1 VVYRRDRREDSDVG
15 AGDQDIETKRELA
28 VEPSP
33 APPPT
38 TVPMEADNLAAP
50 SRPRRQLYDGDA
62 CDKTVVRALAWT
74 RGNVKT
80 SYRQVTYQ
88 N

>member
-1 VVYRRDRREDSDVG
+1 
-15 AGDQDIETKRELA
+15 
-28 VEPSP
+28 
-33 APPPT
+33 
-38 TVPMEADNLAAP
+38 MEADNLAAP